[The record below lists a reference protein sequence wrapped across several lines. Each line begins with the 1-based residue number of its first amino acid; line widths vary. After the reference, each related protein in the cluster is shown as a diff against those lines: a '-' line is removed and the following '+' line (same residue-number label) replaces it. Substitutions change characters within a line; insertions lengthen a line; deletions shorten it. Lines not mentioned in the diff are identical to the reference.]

1 MRGWMLAC
9 DVVIWVESLRRRH
22 GHWLLWIW
30 QFLTVWT
37 VGGLTG
43 SQSWASR
50 ALLTLL
56 FHILDTFLTSRA
68 CSRRATG
75 GARAPLCFADGRQ
88 RGDHPQSALSYFLSL
103 SLELGSCRA
112 SEKGGDFLLDK
123 HVINL
128 REHILSHRKITA
140 GEMSEVVTQTALQI
154 VVILNTCTIQQIDLF
169 PLWTI
174 PIPVSGLMQSVLRR
188 Y

>member
-9 DVVIWVESLRRRH
+9 DVVIWVGSLRRRH

-30 QFLTVWT
+30 QFLIVWT

-43 SQSWASR
+43 SQSLASR
-50 ALLTLL
+50 ARLTPVFTSLIHSWPREHV
-56 FHILDTFLTSRA
+56 HIEPLVEPVRFYALQI
-68 CSRRATG
+68 TG
-75 GARAPLCFADGRQ
+75 KEGTILNLRSFI
-88 RGDHPQSALSYFLSL
+88 FFL
-103 SLELGSCRA
+103 SLELGSCWA

-140 GEMSEVVTQTALQI
+140 GEMSGVVTQTALQI
-154 VVILNTCTIQQIDLF
+154 VVILNTCIINK
-169 PLWTI
+169 
-174 PIPVSGLMQSVLRR
+174 
-188 Y
+188 